1 MATAHLQL
9 SEQRQRQNPET
20 DSDCL
25 KKVGPFTFRSL
36 LSPNKNDRGYIVMNA
51 LPRMT
56 APLLLSSLLCAS
68 TLANQASAQDCA
80 APLLPEI
87 KAVPILH
94 LNPADPN
101 QTVVGRLKFRG
112 AIHLQH
118 EAPKFGAY
126 SGLHITQDGQTLTA
140 VGDGDWVQATLDYNA
155 AGNLAGFEV
164 NCVGVLKDEIGK
176 EFEWWEDR
184 DAESLS
190 FNGEEFL
197 VGFESNLRVLA
208 YKDIGGAARN
218 IPLPQEFE
226 DGVPTGAGY
235 SSIESSGPN
244 NYIIITENARNEDD
258 QIKSYVHQPSGSG
271 TFWLQLEGEEFH
283 LPVGLTTMPDGN
295 LLLAELA
302 VHTDEEGVRAYRRLR
317 ISIIDRVSVV
327 PGAVIKP
334 MTIAEIDPP
343 LIYEK
348 YESIDTR
355 LGPNGETLI
364 YIMAD
369 DGKMRAEN
377 TMVRMFELLNP

>member
-1 MATAHLQL
+1 MT
-9 SEQRQRQNPET
+9 
-20 DSDCL
+20 
-25 KKVGPFTFRSL
+25 
-36 LSPNKNDRGYIVMNA
+36 A
-51 LPRMT
+51 LPRRT
-56 APLLLSSLLCAS
+56 VPFLLSTLLCAS
-68 TLANQASAQDCA
+68 LFAGHANAQVCA
-80 APLLPEI
+80 VTSLPEI
-87 KAVPILH
+87 AAVPIPH
-94 LNPADPN
+94 LNPSDPT
-101 QTVVGRLKFRG
+101 QTTVGRLKFRG

-118 EAPKFGAY
+118 YAPKFGAY
-126 SGLHITQDGQTLTA
+126 SGLHISPDGQTLTA

-155 AGNLAGFEV
+155 VGDLAGFEV
-164 NCVGVLKDEIGK
+164 NCVGVLKDELGE

-218 IPLPQEFE
+218 IALPQEFE

-235 SSIESSGPN
+235 SSIESSSPD
-244 NYIIITENARNEDD
+244 NYIIITENARNEEE

-317 ISIIDRVSVV
+317 ISIIDRASVV
-327 PGAVIKP
+327 PGVVVMP
-334 MTIAEIDPP
+334 TTIAEIDPP
-343 LIYEK
+343 LIFEK
-348 YESIDTR
+348 YESIEAR
-355 LGPNGETLI
+355 LGPSGETLI